1 MQVAYPCLKPLN
13 SWFSDFEETMLFVSC
28 HLPGFVRMA
37 QGLERATYSILVGSV
52 INTPNFV
59 HLPWNVAISFDV
71 HKESRSL
78 RKHVSVGRICVAY
91 IVVILWPIW
100 NSWLCIVRI
109 IPGFSCV
116 LSGVTCQHTLRKL
129 GPQERIQFMASW
141 LKNGPPASF
150 WVRTLGIDDDPHGG
164 CWPRFPALARMTLH
178 EHCKQGLDGKHIFLG
193 VDIELLQVIHLLE
206 KMKCASICL

>member
-59 HLPWNVAISFDV
+59 HFPWNVAISFDV

-109 IPGFSCV
+109 IPGFYCA
-116 LSGVTCQHTLRKL
+116 LSGVTCQHISKL
-129 GPQERIQFMASW
+129 ITGTHSVYGKLVEEWSSSKFLGADSW
-141 LKNGPPASF
+141 D
-150 WVRTLGIDDDPHGG
+150 WW
-164 CWPRFPALARMTLH
+164 WPSWWLLTTIS
-178 EHCKQGLDGKHIFLG
+178 GDGKNDVFFRAL
-193 VDIELLQVIHLLE
+193 
-206 KMKCASICL
+206 